1 MKRHIIGLLLA
12 VVALTAC
19 DIEHSDNGHLDGYWK
34 LTQMD
39 TLTSGQ
45 SADMTESSVFWA
57 VQHHLLEIKKLD
69 DIEKNVFF
77 RFEHSDATL
86 RIYNPISDNKAISD
100 SVVTDPATLRIFG
113 IQHLD
118 ETLAVEQLNSSQ
130 MVLRNDLYR
139 FHFRKY

>member
-12 VVALTAC
+12 VIALTAC
-19 DIEHSDNGHLDGYWK
+19 DIEHSANGHLDGYWK

-39 TLTSGQ
+39 TLASGQ

-86 RIYNPISDNKAISD
+86 RIFNPISDNKAISD
-100 SVVTDPATLRIFG
+100 SVVTSSLTLQPFG

-118 ETLAVEQLNSSQ
+118 ETLAVEQLTSGR
-130 MVLRNDLYR
+130 MVLRNELFR